1 MEPPGVG
8 ALDVMLAAASE
19 TAMVLRPLRQED
31 VLTAAA
37 GAPAGPVTAA
47 AAPPPVPVTTAA
59 GAKGAAPPRT
69 LRLGT
74 VAVVA
79 TAKTPL
85 LGFPRAASKS
95 AFLFPLLVGM
105 STRINAELWMLAQNG
120 RRGNG
125 DVAKIGGCG

>member
-1 MEPPGVG
+1 MEPPGLG
-8 ALDVMLAAASE
+8 ALDVVLAAASE

-37 GAPAGPVTAA
+37 AAPAGPVTAA
-47 AAPPPVPVTTAA
+47 AAPPVPVTAAA
-59 GAKGAAPPRT
+59 GAVGAVPCP
-69 LRLGT
+69 LRLGN

-85 LGFPRAASKS
+85 LGQLHAASKS

-105 STRINAELWMLAQNG
+105 ATRINAELWMLAQYG
-120 RRGNG
+120 RMRE
-125 DVAKIGGCG
+125 C